1 MAVLSKLGVNVNGD
15 RLMGWID
22 RLARVGRMP
31 NGDICRLAF
40 TQEDLQARYL
50 VQQWMMEAGM
60 TVRTDAAANIIGH
73 YPGRLAGAP
82 ALATGSHIDTVPSG
96 GAYDGVLGVLAGLEV
111 VKTLQ
116 DNDLILSHP
125 VEVIIFTDEESSMV
139 GARGMAGLVSA
150 SPADLKLRDG
160 LDIRDCLDSLGGNWE
175 AIQTA
180 RRSREQMAAFVELH
194 VEQGAV
200 LERSGHDIG
209 VVQGIVGMR
218 RSKITITGQANHAG
232 TTPMDMR
239 QDALVAAAQVVLV
252 VRDIAV
258 AMPGAPVATV
268 GYLSVS
274 PNAANIVPGTVEL
287 TVDIRD
293 LSLACMDAMQEGLE
307 AELRAIAT
315 ATATQIT
322 TEPILSVA
330 PAPASATIQSTI
342 ETICRELNLSYD
354 PLPSR
359 AGHDAMEMGH
369 ITDMGMIF
377 VPSQHGLSHSGR
389 EYTPPVQ
396 CIQGAN
402 VLLQTILRLDQFYGN

>member
-1 MAVLSKLGVNVNGD
+1 MAVLSRLGVNGD
-15 RLMGWID
+15 RLMGWIN
-22 RLARVGRMP
+22 RLAKVGRQP

-60 TVRTDAAANIIGH
+60 TVRTDAAGNLIGT
-73 YPGRLAGAP
+73 YAGLMEGAP

-96 GAYDGVLGVLAGLEV
+96 GAYDGVLGVLAGIEM

-116 DNDLILSHP
+116 DGQVRLKHP
-125 VEVIIFTDEESSMV
+125 IEVIVFTDEESSMV
-139 GARGMAGLVSA
+139 GARGMAGLVPD

-160 LDIRDCLDSLGGNWE
+160 LEIGECLEAIGGNWE
-175 AIQTA
+175 AIKTA
-180 RRSREQMAAFVELH
+180 KRGRDRMAAFVELH

-200 LERSGHDIG
+200 LERAGKDIG

-218 RSKITITGQANHAG
+218 RSKITIVGQANHAG

-252 VRDIAV
+252 VRDIAL
-258 AMPGAPVATV
+258 AMPGDPVATV
-268 GYLSVS
+268 GYLTVA
-274 PNAANIVPGTVEL
+274 PNAANIVPGNVEL

-293 LSLACMDAMQEGLE
+293 LSQECMDTMQERLE

-315 ATATQIT
+315 ATDTTISTDLILFVPPSPATERIQGAIAS
-322 TEPILSVA
+322 ICDDLHLSHI
-330 PAPASATIQSTI
+330 PM
-342 ETICRELNLSYD
+342 
-354 PLPSR
+354 PSR

-389 EYTPPVQ
+389 EYTPPEQ

-402 VLLQTILRLDQFYGN
+402 VLLQTFLKLDEMY